1 MLGSSAVVAFAP
13 STDLAR
19 SRAFFGDVLGLRVL
33 DESPF
38 AVSFDAAGTLLRVTL
53 VDNFNPAAYT
63 ILGWHVDDIER
74 VAEEFGSRGI
84 AAERYPWLEQDARG
98 SWTAPSGDRV
108 LWFKDPDGN
117 VLSLTEFVA
126 R

>member
-1 MLGSSAVVAFAP
+1 MLGSSAVIAFAP

-53 VDNFNPAAYT
+53 VDNLHPAPYT
-63 ILGWHVDDIER
+63 ILGWHVDNIATAARELGVGGIE
-74 VAEEFGSRGI
+74 
-84 AAERYPWLEQDARG
+84 AERYPWLEQDAYG
-98 SWTAPSGDRV
+98 VWTAPSGDRV
-108 LWFKDPDGN
+108 LWFKDPEGN
-117 VLSLTEFVA
+117 VLSLTQFVA
-126 R
+126 A

>member
-1 MLGSSAVVAFAP
+1 MLGSAPVIAFAP

-19 SRAFFGDVLGLRVL
+19 SRQFFGDLLGLRVL

-53 VDNFNPAAYT
+53 VDNLQPAPFT
-63 ILGWHVDDIER
+63 ILGWHVDNIATTARELG
-74 VAEEFGSRGI
+74 ASGI
-84 AAERYPWLEQDARG
+84 AAERYPWLEQDAYG
-98 SWTAPSGDRV
+98 VWTAPSGDHV

-117 VLSLTEFVA
+117 VLSLTQFVA